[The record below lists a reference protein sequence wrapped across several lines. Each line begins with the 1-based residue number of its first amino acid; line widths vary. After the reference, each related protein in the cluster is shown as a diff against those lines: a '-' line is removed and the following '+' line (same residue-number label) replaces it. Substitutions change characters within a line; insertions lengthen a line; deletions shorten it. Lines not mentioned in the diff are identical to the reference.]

1 MCYTPRTQNKL
12 VLRTIGILIEEDSVH
27 GYLSFLDAHKK
38 LRELYRQGNYIV
50 EDVFK
55 NLYVS
60 VFLLLVHVSV

>member
-38 LRELYRQGNYIV
+38 LREL
-50 EDVFK
+50 
-55 NLYVS
+55 
-60 VFLLLVHVSV
+60 